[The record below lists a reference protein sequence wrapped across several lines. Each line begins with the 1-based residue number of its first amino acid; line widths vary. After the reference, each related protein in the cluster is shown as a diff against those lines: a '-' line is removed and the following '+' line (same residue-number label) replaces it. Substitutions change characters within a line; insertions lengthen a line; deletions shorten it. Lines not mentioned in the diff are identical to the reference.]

1 MTPTL
6 TWGILSTAR
15 INRRLIPEVKAAVRS
30 TMLAVAS
37 RNADKAQEYAAQ
49 WNIPRAYGSYEDLL
63 AAPDINAVYI
73 PLPNTLHKEWV
84 IKAAQAGKHILCE
97 KPLAMT
103 PAEVDEMTAAARE
116 NSVVLLEAFMYRMH
130 PQLATLKTL
139 IAEGLIGKVKLIRAK
154 FSFTL
159 RDENNIRLRKELGG
173 GSLWDVGCYPVSF
186 AQAIAEEDPQS
197 VFGWQRVNAGGADV
211 LFAGQMQYR
220 NGIVA
225 QIDAGFEMPFRAGAE
240 VVGDEGV
247 LTLPNPWIP
256 DTEGKSSGIIHI
268 APDDT
273 ETAIPTPV
281 KNPYLCEVE
290 ALENAVLDGAPLRY
304 TPTHSRGNV
313 ATINALYRSA
323 KRGAVERV
331 GESEQGGK

>member
-1 MTPTL
+1 MTTTL
-6 TWGILSTAR
+6 NWGILSSAR
-15 INRRLIPEVKAAVRS
+15 INRRLIPAVKAATRS

-37 RNADKAQEYAAQ
+37 RNQDKAQEYAAQ
-49 WNIPRAYGSYEDLL
+49 WDIPRAYGSYEALL

-103 PAEVDEMTAAARE
+103 VAEVDEMAAAAQE
-116 NSVVLLEAFMYRMH
+116 NGVTLLEAFMYRMH
-130 PQLATLKTL
+130 PQLANLKAL
-139 IAEGLIGKVKLIRAK
+139 IAEGLIGRVKLVSAK

-159 RDENNIRLRKELGG
+159 RDENNIRLQKEMGG
-173 GSLWDVGCYPVSF
+173 GALWDVGCYPVSF

-197 VFGWQRVNAGGADV
+197 VFGWQRVNASGADT

-220 NGIVA
+220 NGITA
-225 QIDAGFEMPFRAGAE
+225 QIDAGFEIPFRAGAE
-240 VVGDEGV
+240 VVGDKGV
-247 LTLPNPWIP
+247 LSVPVPWIP
-256 DTEGKSSGIIHI
+256 DTEGNKSGLIHI

-273 ETAIPTPV
+273 ETRIPTEI
-281 KNPYLCEVE
+281 KDPYLCEVE
-290 ALENAVLDGAPLRY
+290 ALENAVLDGAPLLY
-304 TPTHSRGNV
+304 TLAHSRGNV

-323 KRGAVERV
+323 DG
-331 GESEQGGK
+331 

>member
-6 TWGILSTAR
+6 NWGILSTAR
-15 INRRLIPEVKAAVRS
+15 INRRLIPAVKAATRS

-37 RNADKAQEYAAQ
+37 RNTDRAQEYAAQ
-49 WNIPRAYGSYEDLL
+49 WDIPRACGSYEELL

-73 PLPNTLHKEWV
+73 PLPNALHKKWV

-103 PAEVDEMTAAARE
+103 VAEVDQMTVAAQK
-116 NSVVLLEAFMYRMH
+116 NNVVLLEAFMYRMH
-130 PQLATLKTL
+130 PQLATLKEL
-139 IAEGLIGKVKLIRAK
+139 IAQGLIGKVKLIRAK

-173 GSLWDVGCYPVSF
+173 GALWDVGCYPVSF
-186 AQAIAEEDPQS
+186 AQAITEEDPQI
-197 VFGWQRVNAGGADV
+197 VFGWQRVNASGADI

-225 QIDAGFEMPFRAGAE
+225 QIDAGFELPFRTGAE
-240 VVGDEGV
+240 VVGDAGV

-256 DTEGKSSGIIHI
+256 NVDGKSSGIIHI

-281 KNPYLCEVE
+281 KDPYLCEVE

-304 TPTHSRGNV
+304 TLAHSRGNV

-323 KRGAVERV
+323 EAEKVVQLKGHTP
-331 GESEQGGK
+331 